1 MPFIHMKVAGP
12 TLAPEQVR
20 RLQQQMT
27 VLSEQALGA
36 ASGPAAVLIQPVAL
50 GGWSID
56 AEPVQIVAHVAIEGV
71 PEDRSAG
78 QRKARLI
85 QETSA
90 LLERVLGAPL
100 ENVSFVVI
108 DWRTTCP
115 WST

>member
-27 VLSEQALGA
+27 ALSDQALGA
-36 ASGPAAVLIQPVAL
+36 VPGPVAVLIEPVAI

-56 AEPVQIVAHVAIEGV
+56 AEPTQIVAHVAIQGV
-71 PEDRSAG
+71 TDDPPAEP
-78 QRKARLI
+78 QKARLI

-90 LLERVLGAPL
+90 LLKRVLGMPL

-108 DWRTTCP
+108 DWRPTCR
-115 WST
+115 

>member
-27 VLSEQALGA
+27 ALSDQTLGA
-36 ASGPAAVLIQPVAL
+36 VSGPAAVLIEPVAVA
-50 GGWSID
+50 GWSID
-56 AEPVQIVAHVAIEGV
+56 AKPIQIVAHVAIKGV
-71 PEDRSAG
+71 ADDRPAE
-78 QRKARLI
+78 QQKARLI

-90 LLERVLGAPL
+90 LLKRVLGTPL

-108 DWRTTCP
+108 DWRPTCR
-115 WST
+115 